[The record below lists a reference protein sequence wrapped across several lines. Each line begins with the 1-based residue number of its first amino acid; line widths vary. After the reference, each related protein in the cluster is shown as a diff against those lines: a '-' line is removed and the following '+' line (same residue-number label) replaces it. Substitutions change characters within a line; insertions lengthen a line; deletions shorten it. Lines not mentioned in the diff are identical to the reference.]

1 MKRGRPAV
9 PNVIRLATG
18 NAGRRP
24 INQNEP
30 KPPPARPDPPE
41 HLGDIAKAEW
51 RRAVDQLFGCGLM
64 TALDTPMLMAYC
76 DAFGRYVEA
85 SRTMEELARA
95 DPVTRGVVV
104 RTANG
109 NPIMNPVLCTL
120 RSSRGDMARFAAEF
134 GMSPASRS
142 RINVGIPT
150 AGGGTTGA
158 LDPEDR
164 FFGN

>member
-1 MKRGRPAV
+1 MMKRGRAPT
-9 PNVIRLATG
+9 PNVIRLAAG
-18 NAGRRP
+18 NPGRRP

-30 KPPPARPDPPE
+30 KPPPARPEPPA
-41 HLGDIAKAEW
+41 HLGATAKAEW
-51 RRAVDQLFGCGLM
+51 QRVVGQLFDCGLM

-95 DPVTRGVVV
+95 DPVTRGVLV

-120 RSSRGDMARFAAEF
+120 RSSRGDMARFAVEF

-142 RINVGIPT
+142 RINVGIPP
-150 AGGGTTGA
+150 GGDGRTSGA
-158 LDPEDR
+158 RDPEDR
-164 FFGN
+164 FF